1 MHWDVEAGSRWFLQS
16 HFHFLSESF
25 RDCTVLIL
33 LEVHSLSRLMR
44 LVLVG
49 KLNFTDSSNPN
60 VSIPLLLAMPR
71 QGYILRDC
79 NV

>member
-16 HFHFLSESF
+16 HFHFLWESF
-25 RDCTVLIL
+25 RVCTVLIL
-33 LEVHSLSRLMR
+33 LEVHSLSRLMT

-60 VSIPLLLAMPR
+60 VSIPEMR
-71 QGYILRDC
+71 I
-79 NV
+79 

>member
-1 MHWDVEAGSRWFLQS
+1 MHWDVEDGSRWFLQS

-25 RDCTVLIL
+25 RVCTVLIL
-33 LEVHSLSRLMR
+33 LGVHSLSRLMR

-60 VSIPLLLAMPR
+60 VSIPEMR
-71 QGYILRDC
+71 I
-79 NV
+79 

>member
-25 RDCTVLIL
+25 RVCTVLIL
-33 LEVHSLSRLMR
+33 LEVYSLSRDSRLMR

-60 VSIPLLLAMPR
+60 VSIPEMR
-71 QGYILRDC
+71 I
-79 NV
+79 

>member
-1 MHWDVEAGSRWFLQS
+1 MHWDVEVGSRWVLRS

-25 RDCTVLIL
+25 RVCTVLIL
-33 LEVHSLSRLMR
+33 LEVHSLSSLMR

-60 VSIPLLLAMPR
+60 VSIPEMR
-71 QGYILRDC
+71 I
-79 NV
+79 